1 MHDRFVIDCLLFLF
15 LNILCVARPITTDL
29 ASWVIFRDKAAP
41 MDIRLERHET
51 KPNLGR
57 KGNRAQKPGMRP
69 HGVCGFDVRTDHLLI
84 IQPARERSQ
93 GRTLSHS
100 LCV

>member
-1 MHDRFVIDCLLFLF
+1 MFNGTFLKLRSRAIRHGPRCVMHDRFVIDCLLFLF
-15 LNILCVARPITTDL
+15 LNILCVARPIITDL

-69 HGVCGFDVRTDHLLI
+69 HGVCGF
-84 IQPARERSQ
+84 
-93 GRTLSHS
+93 
-100 LCV
+100 